1 MTADAERCPRCQQ
14 QIRAGATFCPA
25 CGAPLPNRAARRTRA
40 ADVLGDGNAG
50 AGHGARPAH
59 APGIPGTI
67 PVVERPPAGQPA
79 GTALKG
85 TAHAGAYTDS
95 LYTDSPHAGTGP
107 GSTGGFTAVEA
118 APGGGTGM
126 AVNLQL
132 VPAAAG
138 KRLGAAVI
146 DWLPGVAVLVV
157 ACAIGFAGIT
167 RTRSGGFIIYDTSS
181 LVLFGSIGLG
191 LTLAYLFVVLGLE
204 ARSGKTPGNLLMGI
218 RSADHDGY
226 APGAGAVFL
235 RGLITGAGVLLA
247 LLAAVLVVVFKWFDA
262 ALFILGPL
270 LLVGA
275 AWAIVVVVSCQWDR
289 NGGLRGWNDAAAR
302 TLVFDVKAGRD
313 PITTGGIQGPYSF
326 APLDLPPVQQVLSPV
341 AGAKQAQAP
350 APAPQHQVQFTQNQP
365 QGPLMQG
372 PVTQAPAAPAAFAPV
387 PATPAPQVPAPL
399 APMPS
404 QTMPYTSPASFAP
417 PASDAPVPA
426 APAARGTDPGFAPA
440 GATGTDP
447 SQGHRVAAQHVDD
460 DVERTQVR
468 PGAGGPAPVAVLR
481 IRLDDGRDFQL
492 DHSVLVGRN
501 PVGQAGEQH
510 AQLLAVDDPGRSIS
524 KTHLHLLTDGAGI
537 WVTDRQSTNGSAVT
551 TPDGLRTP
559 LVPGVPTFVTPGSS
573 VHFGDRTFYLGQA

>member
-1 MTADAERCPRCQQ
+1 
-14 QIRAGATFCPA
+14 
-25 CGAPLPNRAARRTRA
+25 
-40 ADVLGDGNAG
+40 
-50 AGHGARPAH
+50 
-59 APGIPGTI
+59 
-67 PVVERPPAGQPA
+67 
-79 GTALKG
+79 
-85 TAHAGAYTDS
+85 
-95 LYTDSPHAGTGP
+95 
-107 GSTGGFTAVEA
+107 
-118 APGGGTGM
+118 M

-132 VPAAAG
+132 VPATAG

-157 ACAIGFAGIT
+157 TFAIGFAGIT
-167 RTRSGGFIIYDTSS
+167 RTRSGGFIVYDTSS
-181 LVLFGSIGLG
+181 LVLFGGIGLG
-191 LTLAYLFVVLGLE
+191 LTLAYLFIVLGLE
-204 ARSGKTPGNLLMGI
+204 GRSGKTPGNLLMGI
-218 RSADHDGY
+218 RSADQDGY

-247 LLAAVLVVVFKWFDA
+247 LLAAVLVVVFKWFDL

-270 LLVGA
+270 LLLA
-275 AWAIVVVVSCQWDR
+275 AVWAVLVVISCRWDKS
-289 NGGLRGWNDAAAR
+289 GGLRGWHDNAAK

-341 AGAKQAQAP
+341 AGAK
-350 APAPQHQVQFTQNQP
+350 APQ
-365 QGPLMQG
+365 
-372 PVTQAPAAPAAFAPV
+372 AATP
-387 PATPAPQVPAPL
+387 PATPAQAPQGPAPS
-399 APMPS
+399 AIMPS

-417 PASDAPVPA
+417 PAGGAPVSGLEPGA
-426 APAARGTDPGFAPA
+426 AQGAPPA
-440 GATGTDP
+440 GAP
-447 SQGHRVAAQHVDD
+447 SGHPLPPAHVDD

-468 PGAGGPAPVAVLR
+468 PGSGAPAQVAVLR

-492 DHSVLVGRN
+492 DRNVLVGRN

-537 WVTDRQSTNGSAVT
+537 WVTDRHSTNGSAVT

>member
-1 MTADAERCPRCQQ
+1 
-14 QIRAGATFCPA
+14 
-25 CGAPLPNRAARRTRA
+25 
-40 ADVLGDGNAG
+40 
-50 AGHGARPAH
+50 
-59 APGIPGTI
+59 
-67 PVVERPPAGQPA
+67 
-79 GTALKG
+79 
-85 TAHAGAYTDS
+85 
-95 LYTDSPHAGTGP
+95 
-107 GSTGGFTAVEA
+107 
-118 APGGGTGM
+118 M

-132 VPAAAG
+132 VPATAG

-157 ACAIGFAGIT
+157 AFAIGFAGIT
-167 RTRSGGFIIYDTSS
+167 RTRSGGFIVYDTSS
-181 LVLFGSIGLG
+181 LVLFGGIGLG
-191 LTLAYLFVVLGLE
+191 LTLAYLIVVLGME
-204 ARSGKTPGNLLMGI
+204 ARTGKTAGNLLMGI
-218 RSADHDGY
+218 RSADQDGY
-226 APGAGAVFL
+226 APGAGTVFL

-270 LLVGA
+270 LLAGA
-275 AWAIVVVVSCQWDR
+275 AWAVLVVVSNRWDK
-289 NGGLRGWNDAAAR
+289 NGGLRGWHDTAAK

-326 APLDLPPVQQVLSPV
+326 APLNLPPVQQVLSPV
-341 AGAKQAQAP
+341 AGAKAP
-350 APAPQHQVQFTQNQP
+350 NAAGSEAARPQVSAPQATASYNP
-365 QGPLMQG
+365 
-372 PVTQAPAAPAAFAPV
+372 APAAPLQQANTPQAP
-387 PATPAPQVPAPL
+387 ARQVPAPS
-399 APMPS
+399 AAMPS

-417 PASDAPVPA
+417 PPA
-426 APAARGTDPGFAPA
+426 A
-440 GATGTDP
+440 ATG
-447 SQGHRVAAQHVDD
+447 HRAFPQYVDD

-468 PGAGGPAPVAVLR
+468 PGSGGPAPVAVLR

-492 DHSVLVGRN
+492 DRSVLVGRN

>member
-1 MTADAERCPRCQQ
+1 
-14 QIRAGATFCPA
+14 
-25 CGAPLPNRAARRTRA
+25 
-40 ADVLGDGNAG
+40 
-50 AGHGARPAH
+50 
-59 APGIPGTI
+59 
-67 PVVERPPAGQPA
+67 
-79 GTALKG
+79 
-85 TAHAGAYTDS
+85 
-95 LYTDSPHAGTGP
+95 
-107 GSTGGFTAVEA
+107 
-118 APGGGTGM
+118 M

-138 KRLGAAVI
+138 KRLGAAVL

-157 ACAIGFAGIT
+157 TFAIGFAGIT
-167 RTRSGGFIIYDTSS
+167 RTRSGGFIVYDTSS
-181 LVLFGSIGLG
+181 LVLFGGIGLG

-204 ARSGKTPGNLLMGI
+204 ARTGKTPGNLLMAI
-218 RSADHDGY
+218 RSADQDGY

-247 LLAAVLVVVFKWFDA
+247 VLAAVLVVVFKWFDA

-275 AWAIVVVVSCQWDR
+275 VWAVLVVVSNRWDKD
-289 NGGLRGWNDAAAR
+289 GGLRGWNDTAAR

-341 AGAKQAQAP
+341 AGAHAAQARSS
-350 APAPQHQVQFTQNQP
+350 QT
-365 QGPLMQG
+365 
-372 PVTQAPAAPAAFAPV
+372 PVH
-387 PATPAPQVPAPL
+387 QVPAPQPP
-399 APMPS
+399 APQPPAPQAPS
-404 QTMPYTSPASFAP
+404 PSNTMPYTSPPSFAP
-417 PASDAPVPA
+417 GFVP
-426 APAARGTDPGFAPA
+426 
-440 GATGTDP
+440 TG
-447 SQGHRVAAQHVDD
+447 SAGHRVPPLVDD

-468 PGAGGPAPVAVLR
+468 PGTGGPAPVAVLR

-492 DHSVLVGRN
+492 DRSVLVGRN

-559 LVPGVPTFVTPGSS
+559 LVPGVPTFVNPGSS

>member
-1 MTADAERCPRCQQ
+1 
-14 QIRAGATFCPA
+14 
-25 CGAPLPNRAARRTRA
+25 
-40 ADVLGDGNAG
+40 
-50 AGHGARPAH
+50 
-59 APGIPGTI
+59 
-67 PVVERPPAGQPA
+67 
-79 GTALKG
+79 
-85 TAHAGAYTDS
+85 
-95 LYTDSPHAGTGP
+95 
-107 GSTGGFTAVEA
+107 
-118 APGGGTGM
+118 M

-157 ACAIGFAGIT
+157 MFAIGFAGIT
-167 RTRSGGFIIYDTSS
+167 RTRSGGFIVYDTSS
-181 LVLFGSIGLG
+181 LVLFGGIGLG
-191 LTLAYLFVVLGLE
+191 ATLAYLFVVLGLE
-204 ARSGKTPGNLLMGI
+204 GRTGKTPGNLAMGI
-218 RSADHDGY
+218 RSADQDGY

-235 RGLITGAGVLLA
+235 RGLITGAGILLA

-275 AWAIVVVVSCQWDR
+275 AWAVLVVVSNRWDK
-289 NGGLRGWNDAAAR
+289 NGGLRAWNDTAAK

-341 AGAKQAQAP
+341 AGPKSPQTASPQTAAPQTPGSQPPAPALQTPPPAVPAPYNPAPYNPAPYNPAPVAPAPQVNGPQASAPQAP
-350 APAPQHQVQFTQNQP
+350 APSAS
-365 QGPLMQG
+365 
-372 PVTQAPAAPAAFAPV
+372 
-387 PATPAPQVPAPL
+387 
-399 APMPS
+399 MPS
-404 QTMPYTSPASFAP
+404 QTMPYASPASFAP
-417 PASDAPVPA
+417 PVADSQGVP
-426 APAARGTDPGFAPA
+426 P
-440 GATGTDP
+440 
-447 SQGHRVAAQHVDD
+447 GHRVPSPHVDD

-468 PGAGGPAPVAVLR
+468 PGTTGPAQVAVLR

-492 DHSVLVGRN
+492 DRSVLVGRN
-501 PVGQAGEQH
+501 PLGQAGEQH